1 MAGAIAV
8 PAWYMGIHDTPLL
21 PKFPGGISLSCHG
34 FCSPIPGLFTL
45 VSAKL
50 PSHHSATILYTA
62 WGHAELGTKGGLP
75 QQPRS
80 LCVGAEAPAC
90 PQPNQLCQGKGP
102 TSIPH
107 CSPHLPWLPW
117 SGEFPSLCHVLAEI
131 PHPGVPAASPSPSA

>member
-8 PAWYMGIHDTPLL
+8 PAWYVGIHDTPLL
-21 PKFPGGISLSCHG
+21 PRFPWGISLSCHG

-102 TSIPH
+102 MSIPH

-117 SGEFPSLCHVLAEI
+117 SGEFPSLWNVLAEI
-131 PHPGVPAASPSPSA
+131 PHPGVPAASPNPSA